1 MKRILML
8 SLIVMAGAGLAAND
22 MSDPHFAL
30 ANFLAAVH
38 DMSAERIWASLSP
51 DYQRELESDFAYMK
65 ENGDLKFFAD
75 TFKVPELLNCTG
87 TYQMLALAMNRL
99 PSANPA
105 LYEQTRQT
113 FDLNAIYGITS
124 RATYQ
129 DKGYNAQ
136 VQLPDGLGTLSMVFD
151 GKQWKMNDV
160 SGFYIFQYYY

>member
-8 SLIVMAGAGLAAND
+8 GLILTASAGLAAND

-30 ANFLAAVH
+30 ASFLAAVH

-51 DYQRELESDFAYMK
+51 SYQQELEQNFADMK
-65 ENGDLKFFAD
+65 EGGDLQFFAD

-87 TYQMLALAMNRL
+87 TYQMLSIALNRV

-105 LYEQTRQT
+105 LYQQTRKT
-113 FDLNAIYGITS
+113 FDLSAIYGITS
-124 RATYQ
+124 RATYE
-129 DKGYNAQ
+129 DKGYSTR
-136 VQLPDGLGTLSMVFD
+136 VVLPDGLGTLSMVFD